1 MKVIKPLEI
10 SSSNLIYTNLVDVV
24 PNWNSSTTYSQ
35 STSYSRVL
43 VLHNN
48 NYYESIS
55 PNNLNHEPPD
65 TVSEPYYWRLVGTF
79 SDFNYAEDYWN
90 ENTTYA
96 IGDVVLYQNK
106 NYESLRDSN
115 SNKNPLTN
123 TSGTAPYWIEIHP
136 SNSSAQFDLETGT
149 QSINGDISVTTVSTP
164 KINSAALFNVEG
176 DKVYFTSKKY
186 PNAFSS
192 LAWKTKNGLQNSF
205 SALLQTTSIYFSP
218 KHNILLAGIA
228 NTPSLVYSYDFGN
241 TWSSCTISNT
251 QGFAV
256 NIKDITYSKELNKFV
271 AVGSGTTAIPYPV
284 ILTSTNGKD
293 WTQVY
298 SSTANVTNLTSVAY
312 ISGLINKFIST
323 GNNGRILY
331 SSDGNTWL
339 SATAISGSITLN
351 DSIYNTNTGEVL
363 VVGTSGTIRKSSDLI
378 TWSSITSNTSSI
390 IYSIEYSGEYY
401 AAVGANSVL
410 LTSQDGTNWADRSSI
425 ITVGVGVATNLR
437 GIEYCPAE
445 NCFVVVTGSSIA
457 NIIKVE
463 ALSSNNW
470 SAINVGFGSS
480 TFNYIYYSQI
490 HDSLLLAGNSSVFIT
505 SNIIYYNYKDLN
517 TTLISNWYE
526 YFFKEDDN
534 ITELVLENI
543 PVYTTTITTVGVYD
557 AIKTKVGVNVLGNI
571 YTLGVTQYGAGA
583 GIIDYSKKETDE
595 FGNTTFTRRAFSKR
609 MNVNIIFPSGD
620 LARIQKLLSEI
631 RATPCV
637 WVGTNDS
644 TYSPLVMYGFYRD
657 FNLEIPYPEYSYC
670 SLQVEGLI

>member
-1 MKVIKPLEI
+1 M
-10 SSSNLIYTNLVDVV
+10 
-24 PNWNSSTTYSQ
+24 
-35 STSYSRVL
+35 
-43 VLHNN
+43 
-48 NYYESIS
+48 
-55 PNNLNHEPPD
+55 
-65 TVSEPYYWRLVGTF
+65 
-79 SDFNYAEDYWN
+79 A
-90 ENTTYA
+90 
-96 IGDVVLYQNK
+96 
-106 NYESLRDSN
+106 
-115 SNKNPLTN
+115 
-123 TSGTAPYWIEIHP
+123 
-136 SNSSAQFDLETGT
+136 
-149 QSINGDISVTTVSTP
+149 
-164 KINSAALFNVEG
+164 
-176 DKVYFTSKKY
+176 SKK
-186 PNAFSS
+186 
-192 LAWKTKNGLQNSF
+192 
-205 SALLQTTSIYFSP
+205 SIAARYA
-218 KHNILLAGIA
+218 K
-228 NTPSLVYSYDFGN
+228 Y
-241 TWSSCTISNT
+241 
-251 QGFAV
+251 
-256 NIKDITYSKELNKFV
+256 
-271 AVGSGTTAIPYPV
+271 
-284 ILTSTNGKD
+284 
-293 WTQVY
+293 
-298 SSTANVTNLTSVAY
+298 
-312 ISGLINKFIST
+312 
-323 GNNGRILY
+323 
-331 SSDGNTWL
+331 
-339 SATAISGSITLN
+339 
-351 DSIYNTNTGEVL
+351 TNTGEVL

-401 AAVGANSVL
+401 VAVGANSVL

-505 SNIIYYNYKDLN
+505 SNIIYYSYKDLN
-517 TTLISNWYE
+517 TALISNWYE

>member
-10 SSSNLIYTNLVDVV
+10 SSSNLVYTNLVDVV

-48 NYYESIS
+48 NYYESLS

-65 TVSEPYYWRLVGTF
+65 TVSEPFYWRLLGTF

-90 ENTTYA
+90 ENTTYS
-96 IGDVVLYQNK
+96 IGDIVFYQNK

-123 TSGTAPYWIEIHP
+123 LSGTSPYWLEDTS
-136 SNSSAQFDLETGT
+136 SNIIAQFDMEAST
-149 QSINGDISVTTVSTP
+149 QSIGGDISVTTVNTP

-176 DKVYFTSKKY
+176 DKVYLTSKRY
-186 PNAFSS
+186 PNAVSS
-192 LAWKTKNGLQNSF
+192 LAWKIKEGLQNTVS
-205 SALLQTTSIYFSP
+205 STLAATSIYFSP

-241 TWSSCTISNT
+241 TWSSCNISNT
-251 QGFAV
+251 QGLSV

-271 AVGSGTTAIPYPV
+271 AVGSGTVTFPYPV

-298 SSTANVTNLTSVAY
+298 SATTHVTNLTSVTY
-312 ISGLINKFIST
+312 IAGLINKFICT

-331 SSDGNTWL
+331 SSDGNIW
-339 SATAISGSITLN
+339 SPATAISGSVTLN
-351 DSIYNTNTGEVL
+351 DSVYNSNTGEVF

-378 TWSSITSNTSSI
+378 TWSSVTSNTSSI

-401 AAVGANSVL
+401 VAVGANSVL

-425 ITVGVGVATNLR
+425 ITVGIGVATNLR
-437 GIEYCPAE
+437 GVEYCPAE
-445 NCFVVVTGSSIA
+445 NCFVIVTGSDIA

-463 ALSSNNW
+463 AFSSNSW
-470 SAINVGFGSS
+470 SAISVGFGTS

-490 HDSLLLAGNSSVFIT
+490 HDSLLLVGNNSAFIT
-505 SNIIYYNYKDLN
+505 SNIIYYSYKDLN

-534 ITELVLENI
+534 LTELVFENI
-543 PVYTTTITTVGVYD
+543 PVYTTTTTTVGIYD
-557 AIKTKVGVNVLGNI
+557 STKTKVGVNVLGNI
-571 YTLGVTQYGAGA
+571 YSLGVTQYGAGA

-620 LARIQKLLSEI
+620 LKRIQKLLSEI